1 LDDIEKCNRTFQSD
15 LFRPP
20 YGKIKR
26 SIAQN
31 IDAKII
37 MWDVLSGDF
46 DKQISP
52 EKCLKN
58 VLNSIEKGSIV
69 VFHDSEKAYKNMIY
83 ALPRV
88 LDFIYSNGWMSEAI
102 KKGLFQ

>member
-1 LDDIEKCNRTFQSD
+1 
-15 LFRPP
+15 
-20 YGKIKR
+20 
-26 SIAQN
+26 
-31 IDAKII
+31 